1 MKISQS
7 LPVLFISLLPVLH
20 AKAQDYY
27 PRQQLQEQPD
37 EWDNASWS
45 PPDQDSTGL
54 PGDNFSLQGALT
66 LFKQANSPEEFEKLL
81 NTENNRVNNLD
92 LNGDG
97 NIDYLRVIN
106 KKQNQ
111 VQLFIIQALVSNQ
124 ESQDVA
130 VIELEKTGENTAVIQ
145 IAGDED
151 LYGET
156 TLAEP
161 LETSDSLYSAEDNSF
176 DYNTSPRTHGPATD
190 AGIPGMAPAGVIV
203 NVWFWPCV
211 RRVYAP
217 AYVVWTSPWSWINPP
232 VWWRPWRPMPVYAYR
247 PVCHHYRYGYTYA
260 PVRRIAPAR
269 GMYYPIRTYSG
280 MVYNRNRVIVT
291 NYRSARAD
299 RGHFPGRYDGGR
311 YNGYYGN
318 GYNYNGGRN
327 YYNGYR
333 DNRPGRDNYGW
344 NNRPGGRQ
352 GYYNDNRYPGRT
364 DDNRRDGRPQGGGRP
379 GNYQGNTWGGNSQNG
394 GRNEGSSRGNTWGGN
409 SQNGGRNEGG
419 SRGNTWGGNSQNGGR
434 NEGGSR
440 GSTWGGNSQNGGRN
454 EGSPRGNSGNNNSS
468 GGRTNGNSGRASRT
482 RSM

>member
-20 AKAQDYY
+20 ANAQDYY
-27 PRQQLQEQPD
+27 PRQQLQEQSD
-37 EWDNASWS
+37 EWDNASWT

-66 LFKQANSPEEFEKLL
+66 LFKQANTPEEFERLL
-81 NTENNRVNNLD
+81 NTQQNKVNNLD

-151 LYGET
+151 IYGET

-161 LETSDSLYSAEDNSF
+161 VEASDSLYSAEDNSF
-176 DYNTSPRTHGPATD
+176 DYTPSRTHGPAAD
-190 AGIPGMAPAGVIV
+190 ANTRIAPAGVIV

-232 VWWRPWRPMPVYAYR
+232 GWWRPWRPMPVYAYR
-247 PVCHHYRYGYTYA
+247 PVCHHYMYGYAYA
-260 PVRRIAPAR
+260 PVRRVIPAR

-280 MVYNRNRVIVT
+280 FVYNRNRVIVT
-291 NYRSARAD
+291 SYRSTRAD
-299 RGHFPGRYDGGR
+299 RGRFPGRYNGGR
-311 YNGYYGN
+311 YNGYN
-318 GYNYNGGRN
+318 GYNGYYRNSYNGGRN
-327 YYNGYR
+327 YNNGYR
-333 DNRPGRDNYGW
+333 DNRSGRDNYGW
-344 NNRPGGRQ
+344 NGSRPDGRQ
-352 GYYNDNRYPGRT
+352 GYYNDNRGPRNDGRT
-364 DDNRRDGRPQGGGRP
+364 GGSNRGGRPQGSA
-379 GNYQGNTWGGNSQNG
+379 GNYQGGSPGANSQTG
-394 GRNEGSSRGNTWGGN
+394 GRTDGGY
-409 SQNGGRNEGG
+409 RGG
-419 SRGNTWGGNSQNGGR
+419 SR
-434 NEGGSR
+434 
-440 GSTWGGNSQNGGRN
+440 
-454 EGSPRGNSGNNNSS
+454 NNNSEGS
-468 GGRTNGNSGRASRT
+468 RTNGHSNGRAGRT
-482 RSM
+482 RGN

>member
-7 LPVLFISLLPVLH
+7 LPVLFISLLPVLY
-20 AKAQDYY
+20 ANAQDYY

-66 LFKQANSPEEFEKLL
+66 LFKQANSPEEFERLL

-92 LNGDG
+92 LNADG

-130 VIELEKTGENTAVIQ
+130 VIELEKTGENNAVIQ

-161 LETSDSLYSAEDNSF
+161 VEVSDSLYSAEDNSF
-176 DYNTSPRTHGPATD
+176 DYSTSPRLHGPAAD
-190 AGIPGMAPAGVIV
+190 AGIPRMAPTGVIV

-232 VWWRPWRPMPVYAYR
+232 VWWRPWHPMPVYAYR
-247 PVCHHYRYGYTYA
+247 PVCHHYRYGYAYA
-260 PVRRIAPAR
+260 PMSRIAPAR

-299 RGHFPGRYDGGR
+299 RGRFPGRYDGGR
-311 YNGYYGN
+311 YNGYYRN
-318 GYNYNGGRN
+318 NYNGGRN

-333 DNRPGRDNYGW
+333 DNRSGRNNYGW
-344 NNRPGGRQ
+344 NNNRPGGRQ
-352 GYYNDNRYPGRT
+352 DYYNDRSPGRI
-364 DDNRRDGRPQGGGRP
+364 DGSIRGGSSRSGGRS
-379 GNYQGNTWGGNSQNG
+379 GNYQGGSWNGNAQNGGRNEGSRGNNRDGNSQNGGRTEGGSRGGSWGGNSQNG
-394 GRNEGSSRGNTWGGN
+394 GRTDGSYRGGSGN
-409 SQNGGRNEGG
+409 S
-419 SRGNTWGGNSQNGGR
+419 NT
-434 NEGGSR
+434 
-440 GSTWGGNSQNGGRN
+440 T
-454 EGSPRGNSGNNNSS
+454 
-468 GGRTNGNSGRASRT
+468 GGRTNGGSSGRAGRT
-482 RSM
+482 RGN